1 MDYTKLYAKRALQ
14 LERSAIAALKDE
26 AKTVPGILSLGE
38 GVPAPELFP
47 VEELSIVA
55 AKVFKEEGREVL
67 QYGDGLGG
75 LKLRRHLSRIM
86 TKYGI
91 NIEPDQIQVTSGS
104 MQSLDMAARL
114 FLEAGDSVLVEDPTF
129 IDAKNCLAMTGAS
142 LKGISCDE
150 EGMDLQLLVEA
161 LETDSSIKAIYV
173 IPDYQNPTGLCW
185 SDKRR
190 REFMA
195 LVAKYNVIILEDNP
209 YGEITYTGKYHKA
222 LSAYDAK
229 GQVLFMGSLSKTLS
243 PGLRI
248 GWVAGRAEIMT
259 QLSLVKECSDIHSS
273 LPDHALA
280 AGFMNIYSYDD
291 HVASMNKVYK
301 DRRDTLVKEL
311 QNELPDF
318 TFTVPEGGFFLWLA
332 LPVGVNEYEFFQNAI
347 KAGVLVIPGTPFF
360 VNKEE
365 RGYVRLNFTGLGP
378 DDLTEAVKRLAKAYQ
393 NMIK

>member
-1 MDYTKLYAKRALQ
+1 MDFSKLYAKRALQ

-26 AKTVPGILSLGE
+26 AKAVPGILSLGE
-38 GVPAPELFP
+38 GVPAAELFP
-47 VEELSIVA
+47 VDELSHVA
-55 AKVFKEEGREVL
+55 AEVFKTEGREVL
-67 QYGDGLGG
+67 QYGDSLGG
-75 LKLRRHLSRIM
+75 LGLRQHLSEIM

-91 NIEPDQIQVTSGS
+91 SLGVDNIQVTSGS

-114 FLEAGDSVLVEDPTF
+114 FLEPGDIVLVEEPTF
-129 IDAKNCLAMTGAS
+129 IDAKNCLTMTGAT
-142 LKGISCDE
+142 LAGIPCDA
-150 EGMDLQLLVEA
+150 EGMDLDQLAKA
-161 LETDSSIKAIYV
+161 LKEDPSIKAVYV

-190 REFMA
+190 REFME
-195 LVAKYNVIILEDNP
+195 LVSQYNVIILEDNP

-222 LSAYDAK
+222 LAAYDTK

-248 GWVAGRAEIMT
+248 GWVAAQQAIIS

-280 AGFMNIYSYDD
+280 AGFMNIYSYDG

-301 DRRDTLVKEL
+301 ERRDTLVKEL
-311 QNELPDF
+311 QNNLPDF

-332 LPVGVNEYEFFQNAI
+332 LPTGVNEYEFFQNAI

-360 VNKEE
+360 VKQQEQ
-365 RGYVRLNFTGLGP
+365 GFVRLNFTGLNAK
-378 DDLTEAVKRLAKAYQ
+378 DLTEAVSRLANAYQ